1 MATALRQQRKPV
13 RAEFRTGDVISISR
27 QHFHRV
33 AYTEWG
39 DPDSER
45 VVVCV
50 HGLTRQG
57 RDFDPLAAVLARQGY
72 RVVCPDLV
80 GRGRSGRLHDPDDY
94 ALPQYVVD
102 MTMLIA
108 RLGAREV
115 DWVGTS
121 LGGFI
126 GLIMAGMADSPIRS
140 LLINDI
146 GPFVPWAA
154 LRRIG
159 DYLRVAPKAFPTL
172 DAAETYFRDILAPFG
187 ALTDGQWR
195 HLTEHSVVPDL
206 NGGFRLHYDP
216 GIAEAFRPGRVYNV
230 SLWTYWDAI
239 TCPVL
244 VLRGETSDLL
254 PAGTA
259 LEMTRRGPQAALIE
273 IPGCGHA
280 PALLDDDQI
289 ALVSDWLERVR

>member
-1 MATALRQQRKPV
+1 M
-13 RAEFRTGDVISISR
+13 
-27 QHFHRV
+27 
-33 AYTEWG
+33 
-39 DPDSER
+39 
-45 VVVCV
+45 
-50 HGLTRQG
+50 
-57 RDFDPLAAVLARQGY
+57 LAR
-72 RVVCPDLV
+72 
-80 GRGRSGRLHDPDDY
+80 
-94 ALPQYVVD
+94 ALTEP
-102 MTMLIA
+102 IA
-108 RLGAREV
+108 RLGVREV

-126 GLIMAGMADSPIRS
+126 GVIMAGMVDSPIRS

-172 DAAETYFRDILAPFG
+172 DAAEAYFRNILAPFG
-187 ALTDGQWR
+187 TLTDGQWR
-195 HLTEHSVVPDL
+195 HLTEHSVVLGPD
-206 NGGFRLHYDP
+206 GGYRLHYDP

-254 PAGTA
+254 SAGTA